1 MPKKESWQISLKREL
16 TEIYVQNPQEWV
28 ELNISTAGLL
38 NLRIVSNKFKELP
51 VPQRKE
57 ELENILGQYKI
68 SPGFI
73 SLYTVKEARSLN
85 LSPPQQTDENSINT
99 WQDLALW
106 AANPQN
112 HLPFSQPKPTLPRTV
127 TFYSFKGGVGR
138 TTALIH
144 VAWILAMRGRKVVA
158 VDLDLEAPGLSTAFT
173 LNPQPEYGIVDYF
186 YERSYGPEGVEPN
199 ISITKIFG
207 EVTIPNAPGR
217 LFVVPA
223 GFLSLDYISQVDDL
237 RATTIVDRGEGLWSV
252 FRREIQQQLKPDII
266 LVDSRTGINEWGALS
281 LLQAADEAVIFLFP
295 NEQHLQ
301 GTKLLLSSLNSL
313 GKLSMELV
321 FSLVPDLRAVEV
333 KKMWQHLLEVSDR
346 QTDEN
351 AEPLIIPY
359 LPSIALANDYPVVD
373 VLDYY
378 NKIADSLDENA
389 NKIRLG
395 EFLTGTLQF

>member
-1 MPKKESWQISLKREL
+1 MPKKETWQSSLKEQL
-16 TEIYVQNPQEWV
+16 TKIYVENKEEWI

-38 NLRIVSNKFKELP
+38 NLRIVSNKFKGLSF
-51 VPQRKE
+51 PQRKE
-57 ELENILGQYKI
+57 QLENILGQYKI
-68 SPGFI
+68 SPGFL
-73 SLYTVKEARSLN
+73 SFYTVEEARSLN
-85 LSPPQQTDENSINT
+85 LSPPQQADENSINT
-99 WQDLALW
+99 WQDLAFW

-112 HLPFSQPKPTLPRTV
+112 HLPVSQPKPTLPRTV

-199 ISITKIFG
+199 ILITKIFG

-252 FRREIQQQLKPDII
+252 FRREIQEQLKPDII

-281 LLQAADEAVIFLFP
+281 LLQAADEAIIFLFP
-295 NEQHLQ
+295 NEQNLQ
-301 GTKLLLSSLNSL
+301 GIELLLSSLNSL
-313 GKLSMELV
+313 GKLSMKLV
-321 FSLVPDLRAVEV
+321 FSLVPDLSMVEI
-333 KKMWQHLLEVSDR
+333 KKMWEHLLQVSDR
-346 QTDEN
+346 ETDEN

-373 VLDYY
+373 LLHYY
-378 NKIADSLDENA
+378 NKIADYLDEDA